1 MWGRGRGKWAK
12 VSWTASV
19 WLQLGV
25 RGIVLIQQV
34 VAVKFGVLNQCKAT
48 ALSSGGQSA
57 PGVLE
62 PLREFSFPS
71 RAIGVDQHSLV
82 RGLLHLRACLAYRFN
97 SLPAFST
104 HSCVYNP
111 HNQIGICRV
120 SSDFTLCHS
129 LSLSPPL
136 PLKWGNWEPSDK
148 VTRHRQRDWM
158 Q

>member
-1 MWGRGRGKWAK
+1 MRGRGRGERAK

-19 WLQLGV
+19 WLRLGV
-25 RGIVLIQQV
+25 RGIVLIQHV

-71 RAIGVDQHSLV
+71 LAIGVDQHSLV

-97 SLPAFST
+97 SLPAFCT

-111 HNQIGICRV
+111 HNQIGKCTESHPISLSV
-120 SSDFTLCHS
+120 I

-136 PLKWGNWEPSDK
+136 PLKWDHWEPSDK
-148 VTRHRQRDWM
+148 VTRHRQSD
-158 Q
+158 